1 MKTIFEKPYVWSF
14 LGQVKGKPTREN
26 MLAELKQVRG
36 EHFIHITEKWNDA
49 NQIDVQQYKQILS
62 DSIFVPCPSGWGG
75 DRGLKDCFRL
85 YEALEAD
92 GIMQEPDA
100 NWLLEYINTEYG
112 GELDK
117 DSSWSDNKHE
127 LKIYSETTADSYDIY
142 WCTYDERPMYH
153 KMVISMKITQLGQNK
168 LLKH

>member
-1 MKTIFEKPYVWSF
+1 M
-14 LGQVKGKPTREN
+14 
-26 MLAELKQVRG
+26 AELLTDD
-36 EHFIHITEKWNDA
+36 II
-49 NQIDVQQYKQILS
+49 
-62 DSIFVPCPSGWGG
+62 
-75 DRGLKDCFRL
+75 

-127 LKIYSETTADSYDIY
+127 LKIYSESTADSYDIY
-142 WCTYDERPMYH
+142 WCTYDEKPY
-153 KMVISMKITQLGQNK
+153 VSQDGYQYEAYDDWSEQAIEALCDGQKVWMESNIWDDMEYEFNHALEQWWTDIYEDIFCADK
-168 LLKH
+168 KDELLDSGDYYEDKK